1 MQELAAT
8 NVRPEAWLRM
18 RCRYRASAL
27 FSDLRRNC
35 TRQKQ
40 GQYSV
45 VIRMPRDFEQ
55 HVLPGL
61 ELSDFA
67 AVVSQTIDRHV
78 VHLDDHVAAREF
90 NILTETGRLHLRD
103 HHAGE
108 FAHAKLPRDV
118 RSELFDMQAELAR
131 LFTLIGL
138 FFGVHGCLRE
148 YLRAIGHDHGNVLG
162 HFVADGADLYGM
174 ANCGLRDRVHEIG
187 ACVNRRSVDI
197 RDYVSRFQAGF
208 VGGASRLNRFDYNS
222 IWGAELSQ

>member
-18 RCRYRASAL
+18 RCRYRAPPL
-27 FSDLRRNC
+27 FSDLRRTC

-67 AVVSQTIDRHV
+67 AVVSQAIDRHV
-78 VHLDDHVAAREF
+78 VHFDDHAPAREF

-103 HHAGE
+103 HYAGE
-108 FAHAKLPRDV
+108 FTHAKLARDV
-118 RSELFDMQAELAR
+118 RREFFDMQPELAR
-131 LFTLIGL
+131 LFPLLGL
-138 FFGVHGCLRE
+138 FFGVRGCLRK
-148 YLRAIGHDHGNVLG
+148 
-162 HFVADGADLYGM
+162 
-174 ANCGLRDRVHEIG
+174 
-187 ACVNRRSVDI
+187 
-197 RDYVSRFQAGF
+197 
-208 VGGASRLNRFDYNS
+208 
-222 IWGAELSQ
+222 